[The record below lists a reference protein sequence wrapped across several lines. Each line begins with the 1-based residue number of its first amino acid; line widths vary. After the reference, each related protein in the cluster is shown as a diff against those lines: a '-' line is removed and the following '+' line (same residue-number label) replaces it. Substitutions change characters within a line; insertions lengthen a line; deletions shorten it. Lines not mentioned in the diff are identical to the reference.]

1 VKLFG
6 LAFGQDRSFD
16 IYLALSPMANLKR
29 NDLIGHLEKQLPT
42 MMQTGVERRGSEKV
56 ATMAFQW
63 V

>member
-29 NDLIGHLEKQLPT
+29 KDLIGHLEKQLPT
-42 MMQTGVERRGSEKV
+42 MVVFVSSPSARLDISHHTD
-56 ATMAFQW
+56 AI
-63 V
+63 